1 MRTLPIRFF
10 AGVLARWRRAEK
22 PAWRRR
28 SICGS
33 LIGVLLTGLPAVA
46 KEAIYNVLDFGAM
59 GDHKTLD
66 TRAIQLAIDTCHER
80 GGGTV
85 VFPSGHEFL
94 SGTLVLKNNV
104 TLEIKEK
111 ATLRGSRNLDD
122 YIRTVPNVESY
133 AIINF
138 SDYAL
143 IQAINAK
150 NVGIRGNGVIDGDG
164 VAVPGRIGYGHLKV
178 RPYLLRF
185 VRCNNVRVR
194 GVTLKNP
201 NFWTHHY
208 LECDHVHVDGVVVRA
223 MNLDPHQP
231 NGDGIDIDGCQHVM
245 VENMDIQS
253 EDDGITL
260 KSTSM
265 RPMRDV
271 RIRNNKI
278 KSNTNAI
285 KIGTETHGEIE
296 DVVIRDNHV
305 VFAGR
310 SALSVLCVDGAR
322 IENITFEMIKIEET
336 AVPIFVRLG
345 DRGRGIRPY
354 QVSVTTYNN
363 AERIRTPADP
373 KVGILRNITFRN
385 IISKGVSVA
394 LPPKD
399 MPRSVGSAF
408 SGVNGHMIENLALE
422 NLDLTYAGGVRNRTK
437 TSADVPER
445 PAHYPTPEMFGELPA
460 FAFYFRHVAGVRM
473 NNINLRVLDPDLR
486 SAVVFDNVRDVQLK
500 DVFVPWVSEAAP
512 VVKCCAGVDGSGI
525 ASRSLEK
532 HGRHVIRGQI
542 APKRPVTP

>member
-1 MRTLPIRFF
+1 M
-10 AGVLARWRRAEK
+10 
-22 PAWRRR
+22 
-28 SICGS
+28 
-33 LIGVLLTGLPAVA
+33 LLTGMPAAA
-46 KEAIYNVLDFGAM
+46 KEAIYNVLDFGAV
-59 GDHKTLD
+59 GAPKTLD
-66 TRAIQLAIDTCHER
+66 TRAIQQAIDTCHEK

-85 VFPSGHEFL
+85 LLPSGHEFL
-94 SGTLVLKNNV
+94 SGTLVLKDNV
-104 TLEIKEK
+104 TLEIAKE
-111 ATLRGSRNLDD
+111 ATLRGSRDLDD
-122 YIRTVPNVESY
+122 YIKTVPDVESY
-133 AIINF
+133 AVINF

-164 VAVPGRIGYGHLKV
+164 VAVPGRIGYGHLKM

-185 VRCNNVRVR
+185 VRCNNVSVC

-208 LECDHVHVDGVVVRA
+208 LECNRVHIDGVVVRS

-231 NGDGIDIDGCQHVM
+231 NGDGIDIDGCQHVL
-245 VENMDIQS
+245 VENMDIQC

-265 RPMRDV
+265 RPTRDV
-271 RIRNNKI
+271 LIRNNKV

-285 KIGTETHGEIE
+285 KVGTETHGAIQN
-296 DVVIRDNHV
+296 VMIRDNRV

-310 SALSVLCVDGAR
+310 SALAVLCVDGAR
-322 IENITFEMIKIEET
+322 VENVTFEGIEIDQT

-345 DRGRGIRPY
+345 DRGRSIRRY
-354 QVSVTTYNN
+354 RTSVTTLNN
-363 AERIRTPADP
+363 EERIRTPADP
-373 KVGILRNITFRN
+373 KVGILRNVTFRN
-385 IISKGVSVA
+385 IVSKGVSVA
-394 LPPKD
+394 LPPKN

-408 SGVNGHMIENLALE
+408 SGVNGYTIENLVLE

-473 NNINLRVLDPDLR
+473 KNINIRVLEPDFR
-486 SAVVFDNVRDVQLK
+486 SAVVFDNVRDVQLE
-500 DVFVPWVSEAAP
+500 DVSVPWVSEAAP
-512 VVKCCAGVDGSGI
+512 VVKCYAGVDASGI
-525 ASRSLEK
+525 IWEPVAASNQYIV
-532 HGRHVIRGQI
+532 HGQI
-542 APKRPVTP
+542 TRKKSGLASPHVSPLGGGWPPGSKTP